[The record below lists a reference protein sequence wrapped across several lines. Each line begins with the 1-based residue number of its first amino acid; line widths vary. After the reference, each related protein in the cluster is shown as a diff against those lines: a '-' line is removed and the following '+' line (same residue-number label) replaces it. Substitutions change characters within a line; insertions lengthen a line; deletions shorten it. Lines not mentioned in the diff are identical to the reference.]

1 MSIIS
6 NYYYQLTV
14 SVYFSVVSIG
24 HLGMDTFLNSLF
36 YIFPTLIFY
45 YHFGLL

>member
-14 SVYFSVVSIG
+14 SVYFSVVGIG
-24 HLGMDTFLNSLF
+24 HLGLDTVLNSLF
-36 YIFPTLIFY
+36 FIFPRLIFY